1 MEKDRER
8 AKEVNRGGNK
18 PLALRYIRR
27 VKIMEKE
34 LASWLELCA
43 RACAFV
49 CAVVYLLYFIYTS
62 SSILN
67 QIATDQSMNCL

>member
-1 MEKDRER
+1 MCILKLKKFQAYVAQLNDRMEKDRER

-34 LASWLELCA
+34 LAS
-43 RACAFV
+43 
-49 CAVVYLLYFIYTS
+49 
-62 SSILN
+62 
-67 QIATDQSMNCL
+67 